1 MQESQMNRARVL
13 ILALGLAYGA
23 ALPAQA
29 AAIDDTLVACARQAD
44 NAKRLACY
52 DNAVA
57 TLSAEAKA
65 VTQQREAEMA
75 VLAAE
80 QAKADEA
87 AKKAAFGGERLA
99 RGQIPAG
106 TMTRVDAKVSEVLTA
121 SDGMAVL
128 VLDNGQLWRQTTGVA
143 LPPVRNGDAVIIT
156 VAAMGSFQAEL
167 VRQHRAFKVKRIK

>member
-13 ILALGLAYGA
+13 ISVLGFALFA
-23 ALPAQA
+23 ALPAHA
-29 AAIDDTLVACARQAD
+29 AGLDDTLVSCAREAN

-52 DNAVA
+52 DAAVA
-57 TLSAEAKA
+57 TISAEAKA
-65 VTQQREAEMA
+65 ATQQREAEMA
-75 VLAAE
+75 VIAAE

-99 RGQIPAG
+99 RGQVPTSTI
-106 TMTRVDAKVSEVLTA
+106 TRVDAKVSEVLTA

-128 VLDNGQLWRQTTGVA
+128 VLDNGQLWRQTTGAA
-143 LPPVRNGDAVIIT
+143 LPPVRNGDVVVIT

-167 VRQHRAFKVKRIK
+167 VRQHRSFKVKRIK

>member
-1 MQESQMNRARVL
+1 MNRARVL
-13 ILALGLAYGA
+13 ILALGFGLGA
-23 ALPAQA
+23 ALPAHA
-29 AAIDDTLVACARQAD
+29 AGLDDTLVNCAREA
-44 NAKRLACY
+44 NNTKRLACY
-52 DNAVA
+52 DSAVA
-57 TLSAEAKA
+57 TISAEAKA
-65 VTQQREAEMA
+65 ATQQREAEMA

-87 AKKAAFGGERLA
+87 AKQAAFGSERLA
-99 RGQIPAG
+99 RGQVPAS
-106 TMTRVDAKVSEVLTA
+106 TITRVDAKVSEVLTA

>member
-1 MQESQMNRARVL
+1 MNRARIV
-13 ILALGLAYGA
+13 ILALGFAFGA
-23 ALPAQA
+23 ALPAHA
-29 AAIDDTLVACARQAD
+29 AGIDDTLVSCARMAN

-52 DNAVA
+52 DAAVA
-57 TLSAEAKA
+57 TISNDAKA
-65 VTQQREAEMA
+65 ATAQREAEMA

-99 RGQIPAG
+99 RGQVPAG
-106 TMTRVDAKVSEVLTA
+106 TITRVDAKVTEVLTA

-128 VLDNGQLWRQTTGVA
+128 VLDNGQMWRQTTGVA
-143 LPPVRNGDAVIIT
+143 LPPVRNGDVVVIT
-156 VAAMGSFQAEL
+156 VASMGSFQAEL